1 MGDDITAEHEV
12 AVAHAALTT
21 AGVPTEAN
29 GRPLSLHLRIR
40 WLLDQTAPVG
50 AGA

>member
-1 MGDDITAEHEV
+1 MGDGITPEHEV

-21 AGVPTEAN
+21 AGVPTEAG

-40 WLLDQTAPVG
+40 WLLDQAALIG
-50 AGA
+50 ARA